1 MCGFLGS
8 YLELRFGSSVLA
20 AAEGCDMYFGLT
32 AFSNSTGWCDGMAIG
47 GWREMEGD
55 KGIAKKRDRWQE
67 RSRRPA
73 LLSPTLRSDRHA
85 SPRSFANE
93 LWEAGRHDCEEK

>member
-8 YLELRFGSSVLA
+8 YFELRFGSSVLA

-55 KGIAKKRDRWQE
+55 KRDSE
-67 RSRRPA
+67 
-73 LLSPTLRSDRHA
+73 
-85 SPRSFANE
+85 
-93 LWEAGRHDCEEK
+93 EAGSMAREEPTTSVAIANTQK